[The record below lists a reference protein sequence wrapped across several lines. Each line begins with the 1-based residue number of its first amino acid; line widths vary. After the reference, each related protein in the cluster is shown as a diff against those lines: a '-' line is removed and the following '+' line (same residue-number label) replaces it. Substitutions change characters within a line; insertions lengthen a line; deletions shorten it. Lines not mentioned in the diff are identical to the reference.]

1 MEILLILVPIC
12 CIILTAY
19 NETYKE
25 KTTTIMKICD
35 VVLCLFFA
43 FSARSYILLA
53 NAVVLLALLFI
64 ARQKTFDKRPILLE
78 IVLSIM
84 CFGFSFVD
92 DNAIAIAQVVLVIL
106 VVGCKLFS
114 IFRKSDI
121 EE

>member
-19 NETYKE
+19 NEIYAE

-43 FSARSYILLA
+43 FSTRSYILLA
-53 NAVVLLALLFI
+53 NAIVLIALLFI

-84 CFGFSFVD
+84 CFGFSFSD
-92 DNAIAIAQVVLVIL
+92 EDSIAIAQVVLVIL
-106 VVGCKLFS
+106 VVVCKLFS